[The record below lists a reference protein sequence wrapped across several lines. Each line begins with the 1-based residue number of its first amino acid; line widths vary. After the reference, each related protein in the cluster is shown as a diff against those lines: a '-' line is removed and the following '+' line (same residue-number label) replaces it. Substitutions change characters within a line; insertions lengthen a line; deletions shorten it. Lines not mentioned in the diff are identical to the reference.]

1 MLYYLPSITT
11 SAPRLRNEIGILRN
25 KFDAALQRVEQQRS
39 PTVFAELLSKKYA
52 KLLIVDE
59 AYRLKFNALEQLRDI
74 HDEWKIGMVL
84 IGDSAMER
92 GLERQPHFADRI
104 RFVQEFKQLQ
114 VSEVNTY
121 IDKQNESLGLEK
133 PDEEIYAAIFWYTQ
147 GNLRTLEKLFKLLD
161 RLIKLN
167 EDKAIKRDVLDAA
180 REMLLYGLN
189 KPLSKRAT

>member
-1 MLYYLPSITT
+1 
-11 SAPRLRNEIGILRN
+11 
-25 KFDAALQRVEQQRS
+25 
-39 PTVFAELLSKKYA
+39 
-52 KLLIVDE
+52 
-59 AYRLKFNALEQLRDI
+59 
-74 HDEWKIGMVL
+74 MVL
-84 IGDSAMER
+84 IGDPAMER

-104 RFVQEFKQLQ
+104 GFVQEFKQLQ

-167 EDKAIKRDVLDAA
+167 EDKAIKRDV
-180 REMLLYGLN
+180 
-189 KPLSKRAT
+189 